1 MNLISSYK
9 VKILH
14 YHHILDETVSAYQK
28 AVAFFLH
35 VCDREWTDIEPLKL
49 KERNNY
55 MERLTI
61 RTKRNPEPKYDLNQ
75 CCYKMPSY
83 LRRAAIQEALGDYSS
98 YASNH
103 ENWVKN
109 GQKGREPKL
118 TFVRNTMPV
127 LYKPHMFVRTDRLT
141 ARIKIFHQNDW
152 VWLDAALHEQ
162 DIRYIE
168 KHCKEDKMLSPK
180 LKKQGKRW
188 YLVFPFERSVSLADV
203 PIEERLVC
211 AVDLGLNQNA
221 VCSIM
226 QSNGTVVARKFINFP
241 TEKDHLYKALG
252 RQKKAQQ
259 HGNRKTPVL
268 WKHVNDIN
276 REISRKTA
284 KAVMEFAVLY
294 NVDVIVFEHLDSNGK
309 KRGRRKQRLALWRK
323 QEIQRIVEHNAHKNG
338 MRISRICAW
347 NTSRLA
353 YDGSGQVERGS
364 YVQNGETK
372 YNYSI
377 CVFPNGKTY
386 HCDLNASYNIG
397 ARYFIRELLKS
408 ESVMT
413 RLPAGANDL
422 PYGTGTTRT
431 LSTLIRLHADLSA
444 LCA

>member
-1 MNLISSYK
+1 
-9 VKILH
+9 
-14 YHHILDETVSAYQK
+14 
-28 AVAFFLH
+28 
-35 VCDREWTDIEPLKL
+35 
-49 KERNNY
+49 
-55 MERLTI
+55 
-61 RTKRNPEPKYDLNQ
+61 
-75 CCYKMPSY
+75 
-83 LRRAAIQEALGDYSS
+83 
-98 YASNH
+98 
-103 ENWVKN
+103 
-109 GQKGREPKL
+109 
-118 TFVRNTMPV
+118 
-127 LYKPHMFVRTDRLT
+127 MFVRTDRLT

-152 VWLDAALHEQ
+152 VWLDIALHEQ

-203 PIEERLVC
+203 PIGERLVC

-284 KAVMEFAVLY
+284 KAIMEFAVLY

-364 YVQNGETK
+364 YVQNGETR